1 MGAGVNI
8 DDLSYVIYRPASG
21 VGPWL
26 GVTHISGEGAL
37 QMRFDAQLGIKK
49 NTHMAEEFQAS
60 ERPQM
65 HVCDFFLSEVFFL
78 HNISWFL

>member
-1 MGAGVNI
+1 MSIFHWRRWRRGVGAGVNI

-49 NTHMAEEFQAS
+49 HTHG
-60 ERPQM
+60 
-65 HVCDFFLSEVFFL
+65 
-78 HNISWFL
+78 